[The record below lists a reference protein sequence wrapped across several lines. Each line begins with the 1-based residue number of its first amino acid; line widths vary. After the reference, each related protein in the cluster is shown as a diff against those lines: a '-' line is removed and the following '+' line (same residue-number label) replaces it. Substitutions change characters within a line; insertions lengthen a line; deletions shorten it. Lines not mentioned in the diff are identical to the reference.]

1 MERLQ
6 KILASAGLGSR
17 RECESLILQ
26 GRVTIDGQV
35 VKELGFQ
42 ADPETQNICCDH
54 EKVKIE
60 PKRCYLFYKPKNCV
74 CTNAPEQG
82 IRVIDYF
89 SSISYRLFTIGRLDK
104 DSEGL
109 ILVTNNG
116 DLAQKLAHPKYQ
128 IEKVY
133 HVVVHPRFS
142 KKDRDA
148 LMQGVWIDAG
158 KIIPESVHILKSSD
172 VSSILE
178 IRLREGKNR
187 VIRRIL
193 AKIGFSVSRLIRV
206 QFGPFQIETLK
217 AGQYRLLQ
225 ESEWQNCLKAKPHPK
240 MKPVARSIQT
250 PEIIDEPSQSRFD
263 KQAQTRFDKQAQ
275 TRFDKQAQT
284 RFDKQAQT
292 RFDKPA
298 QSRFDKQA
306 QTRFDKQAQSHFDAL
321 KTFPAPNTRAK
332 KKYQKKGKH

>member
-1 MERLQ
+1 MGNIKDIMERLQ

-89 SSISYRLFTIGRLDK
+89 NSISYRLFTIGRLDK

-128 IEKVY
+128 IQKVY
-133 HVVVHPRFS
+133 HVVVHPRFT
-142 KKDRDA
+142 KKDKDA
-148 LMQGVWIDAG
+148 LMQGVWLDAG

-172 VSSILE
+172 ASSVLE
-178 IRLREGKNR
+178 ICLREGKNR

-193 AKIGFSVSRLIRV
+193 AKIGFCVTRLIRV

-217 AGQYRLLQ
+217 SGQYRLLQ
-225 ESEWQNCLKAKPHPK
+225 ESEWKNCLKAQPHPK
-240 MKPVARSIQT
+240 MKPIARDIQ
-250 PEIIDEPSQSRFD
+250 EIEIEDKPTQPRFD
-263 KQAQTRFDKQAQ
+263 KQ
-275 TRFDKQAQT
+275 
-284 RFDKQAQT
+284 
-292 RFDKPA
+292 A

-306 QTRFDKQAQSHFDAL
+306 QPRFDKPAQNHHNDL